1 MIYEIRTYTL
11 KPGQIP
17 EFEKRFEASLSVR
30 LKYSELAAFWHT
42 EVGPLNQVIHV
53 WPYEDLQQRTEIR
66 ARLAQEPGWP
76 PMASEL
82 LLFMESG
89 IYIPAPFSPKL
100 GGGQKLGNI
109 YEMRIYQYQPG
120 SIPTVIERWREALQG
135 GRLHLSPL
143 AACMSSEIGQLN
155 VWIHIWPYADLNERA
170 RIREESG
177 KLSTWPPKAR
187 EFLVS
192 QQTKILIP
200 ASFSPM
206 ASHT

>member
-11 KPGQIP
+11 RPGQIP
-17 EFEKRFEASLSVR
+17 EFEKRFEAALSVR

-53 WPYEDLQQRTEIR
+53 WPYENLEHRSEIR
-66 ARLAQEPGWP
+66 ARSAQETGWP
-76 PMASEL
+76 PKAHDL
-82 LLFMESG
+82 LLSMKSEIF
-89 IYIPAPFSPKL
+89 IPAPFSPKL

-120 SIPTVIERWREALQG
+120 AIPTVIERWREALQG
-135 GRLHLSPL
+135 GRLDLSPL

-155 VWIHIWPYADLNERA
+155 VWIHIWPFADLNERA
-170 RIREESG
+170 RIREECR
-177 KLSTWPPKAR
+177 KLSTWPPKTR

-192 QQTKILIP
+192 QENKILVP

-206 ASHT
+206 A

>member
-11 KPGQIP
+11 KPGQIS

-30 LKYSELAAFWHT
+30 LKHSELAAFWHS

-53 WPYEDLQQRTEIR
+53 WPYENLQQRTEIR

-76 PMASEL
+76 PKAEDLILS
-82 LLFMESG
+82 MESE
-89 IYIPAPFSPKL
+89 IFIPAPFSPKL
-100 GGGQKLGNI
+100 GGGRKLGNI

-120 SIPTVIERWREALQG
+120 SIPTVIGRWGQALQG
-135 GRLHLSPL
+135 GRLDLSPL

-170 RIREESG
+170 RVREESL
-177 KLSTWPPKAR
+177 KLSTWPPKTR

-206 ASHT
+206 A